1 MKLLKIL
8 ALLMVG
14 AVLYQAVQAVA
25 RSRYLQLDKFEV
37 EGNTEARISTE
48 NVIAAT
54 GAEVGDQLLG
64 ISTQKVSGE
73 LEKLPWVAEASV
85 ERILPSTL
93 RISIDEREPSFVIQT
108 GQGPF
113 LADGRGLVLQEGSEE
128 LVSVVEMPLR
138 PIRPGTRI
146 SAPEF
151 VHASR
156 ILRSLPKDIRSRVTS
171 IRAPSIDQI
180 QIATGTGPLIYYGA
194 AEKVDEKN
202 FAVETLLE
210 RTKSASPAVAVIDVR
225 VPARPVTR
233 PR

>member
-8 ALLMVG
+8 ALLVVG
-14 AVLYQAVQAVA
+14 AVLYQGVQAVA
-25 RSRYLQLDKFEV
+25 RSRSLQLDKFEV

-64 ISTQKVSGE
+64 ISTQKVSRE

-108 GQGPF
+108 GLGPF
-113 LADGRGLVLQEGSEE
+113 LADGRGLVLQEGSED
-128 LVSVVEMPLR
+128 LVNVVEMPLR

-146 SAPEF
+146 TTPEF

-156 ILRSLPKDIRSRVTS
+156 ILRSLPADIRSRVTS

-180 QIATGTGPLIYYGA
+180 QIETGTGPLIFYGA

-210 RTKSASPAVAVIDVR
+210 RTKGASAAVAVIDVR

>member
-1 MKLLKIL
+1 MKLLKVL
-8 ALLMVG
+8 ALLLVG
-14 AVLYQAVQAVA
+14 AALYQGVQAVA
-25 RSRYLQLDKFEV
+25 RSRSLQLDKFEV

-48 NVIAAT
+48 TVIEAT

-73 LEKLPWVAEASV
+73 LEKLPWVAEATV

-93 RISIDEREPSFVIQT
+93 RISIDEHEPSFVIQT

-113 LADGRGLVLQEGSEE
+113 LADGRGLVLQEGSED
-128 LVSVVEMPLR
+128 LINVVEMPLR

-146 SAPEF
+146 STPEF
-151 VHASR
+151 SHSSR
-156 ILRSLPKDIRSRVTS
+156 ILRSLPAEIRSSVTR
-171 IRAPSIDQI
+171 IRASSIDQI
-180 QIATGTGPLIYYGA
+180 QFETGTGPLIYYGA

-202 FAVETLLE
+202 FAVQTLLE
-210 RTKSASPAVAVIDVR
+210 RTKGASPAVAVIDVR

>member
-1 MKLLKIL
+1 MKLLKVL
-8 ALLMVG
+8 ALLVVG
-14 AVLYQAVQAVA
+14 AVLYQGVQAVS
-25 RSRYLQLDKFEV
+25 RSRSLQLDRFEV

-48 NVIAAT
+48 TVIAAT

-64 ISTQKVSGE
+64 ISTEKVSEE

-113 LADGRGLVLQEGSEE
+113 LADGRGLVLQEGSED
-128 LVSVVEMPLR
+128 LVNVVEMPLR

-146 SAPEF
+146 STTEF
-151 VHASR
+151 VHAAR
-156 ILRSLPKDIRSRVTS
+156 ILRSLPVTS

-180 QIATGTGPLIYYGA
+180 QLETGAGPLIFYGA

-202 FAVETLLE
+202 FAVETLME
-210 RTKSASPAVAVIDVR
+210 STKTASPKVAVIDVR
-225 VPARPVTR
+225 VPERPVTR

>member
-1 MKLLKIL
+1 MKLLKVL
-8 ALLMVG
+8 ALLLVG
-14 AVLYQAVQAVA
+14 AALYQGVQAVA
-25 RSRYLQLDKFEV
+25 GSRSLQLDKFDV

-48 NVIAAT
+48 TVIEAT

-73 LEKLPWVAEASV
+73 LEKLPWVAEATV

-113 LADGRGLVLQEGSEE
+113 LADGRGLVLQEGSED
-128 LVSVVEMPLR
+128 LINLVEMPLR

-146 SAPEF
+146 STPEF
-151 VHASR
+151 SHASR
-156 ILRSLPKDIRSRVTS
+156 ILRSLPAEIRSRVTRILAS
-171 IRAPSIDQI
+171 SIDQI
-180 QIATGTGPLIYYGA
+180 QFETGTGPLIYYGA

-202 FAVETLLE
+202 FAIETLLE
-210 RTKSASPAVAVIDVR
+210 RTKGALPAVAVIDVR

>member
-1 MKLLKIL
+1 VKLLKVL
-8 ALLMVG
+8 ALLLVG
-14 AVLYQAVQAVA
+14 AALYQGVQAVA
-25 RSRYLQLDKFEV
+25 RSRSLQLDKFEV

-48 NVIAAT
+48 TVIEAT

-73 LEKLPWVAEASV
+73 LEKLPWVAEATV

-93 RISIDEREPSFVIQT
+93 RISIDEHEPSFVIQT

-113 LADGRGLVLQEGSEE
+113 LADGRGLVLQEGSED
-128 LVSVVEMPLR
+128 LINVVEMPLR

-146 SAPEF
+146 STPEF
-151 VHASR
+151 SHSSR
-156 ILRSLPKDIRSRVTS
+156 ILRSLPAEIRSSVTR
-171 IRAPSIDQI
+171 IRASSIDQI
-180 QIATGTGPLIYYGA
+180 QFETGTGPLIYYGA

-202 FAVETLLE
+202 FAVQTLLE
-210 RTKSASPAVAVIDVR
+210 RTKGASPAVAVIDVR